1 MVDVYIASDNIISS
15 LGFTSEENFQN
26 CKKGNSGIVLTSD
39 HKLSQTPIH
48 ASLIDWNNV
57 YDHFGKIADNKLYT
71 KVEKL
76 FILSITDALK
86 QTNIHLADNKTLLI
100 ISTTKGNID
109 LLEETNHNAIDR
121 NRLKLWETANIIKKH
136 LNLVTEPLV
145 VSHAC
150 ISGLNAII
158 LGTRLIK
165 SGCYENVIVSGGD
178 ILTEFVISGFQS
190 FKAIS
195 PNPCK
200 PFDINRDGI
209 TLGEGCGTVILTSNP
224 LLVKEKDNIKVLG
237 GATSN
242 DANHISG
249 PSRTGDGLF
258 YAIDS
263 ALKEAAITNIEN
275 IGFVS
280 AHGTA
285 TSFNDEMEAKALK
298 LAGLIEIP
306 VNSLKG
312 FFGHTLGAAGI
323 IESIISI
330 HSLKNNTL
338 IPTTGFKTLGVTE
351 NISVITQV
359 TEKKMNT
366 CLKTASGFGGCNAAI
381 LYSKND

>member
-1 MVDVYIASDNIISS
+1 
-15 LGFTSEENFQN
+15 
-26 CKKGNSGIVLTSD
+26 
-39 HKLSQTPIH
+39 
-48 ASLIDWNNV
+48 
-57 YDHFGKIADNKLYT
+57 
-71 KVEKL
+71 
-76 FILSITDALK
+76 
-86 QTNIHLADNKTLLI
+86 
-100 ISTTKGNID
+100 
-109 LLEETNHNAIDR
+109 
-121 NRLKLWETANIIKKH
+121 
-136 LNLVTEPLV
+136 
-145 VSHAC
+145 
-150 ISGLNAII
+150 
-158 LGTRLIK
+158 
-165 SGCYENVIVSGGD
+165 VSGGD

-209 TLGEGCGTVILTSNP
+209 TLGEGCGTVVLTSNP
-224 LLVKEKDNIKVLG
+224 ALVKEKDKIKVLG

-263 ALKEAAITNIEN
+263 AMKEAAITNTEN

-298 LAGLIEIP
+298 LAGLIEVP

-338 IPTTGFKTLGVTE
+338 IPTIGFKTLGVTE

-359 TEKKMNT
+359 IEKKMNT